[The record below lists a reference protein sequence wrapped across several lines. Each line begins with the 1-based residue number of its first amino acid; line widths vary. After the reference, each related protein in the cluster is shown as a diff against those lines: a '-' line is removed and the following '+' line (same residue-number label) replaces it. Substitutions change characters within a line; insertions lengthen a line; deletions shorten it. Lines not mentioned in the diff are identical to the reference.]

1 MHRLSVKLMTVT
13 FALWSAVMFVACV
26 VYGLLFPAF
35 HASWL
40 LENVLPGFRWLTL
53 GAFVLGVVETF
64 LYGAGAGF
72 VFCVLYNWLLPRL
85 APATTGPGR

>member
-13 FALWSAVMFVACV
+13 FALWSAVMFVGCV

-40 LENVLPGFRWLTL
+40 LENVLPGFSWLTP
-53 GAFVLGVVETF
+53 GAFFLGVVETF